1 MKTNFFLLTIA
12 LSFTSL
18 LNAQSFNTLWKGVN
32 TNIENN
38 LPESAEV
45 YLDKIEQKS
54 IKEDNQKELLK
65 TFIYRFK
72 IFNLKDE
79 NPLETSIKFAEEN
92 IGRLQEPEKSI
103 FNLAIA
109 SLYENYLNDN
119 FFRIDRIQT
128 TDNSNELDIEFWD
141 KATFENVIESYL
153 NKSLENAESLKK
165 TSAESYQE
173 ILSINDYNDEK
184 IDYIYEPT
192 LYDYVSHFVINYY
205 KSYDNIKEK
214 ALNIYQELINFD
226 KENNYTDAA
235 LYNKINKIELEYNIS
250 ENLNEYLESLENLK
264 NNNINNPLT
273 ALVMATIQMMVSATD
288 TAVLRCR

>member
-1 MKTNFFLLTIA
+1 MKAKLLLILMTLSIA
-12 LSFTSL
+12 IN
-18 LNAQSFNTLWKGVN
+18 LNAQSYKDLWKNVN
-32 TNIENN
+32 KNLENR
-38 LPESAEV
+38 LPESAEAF
-45 YLDKIEQKS
+45 LNKIEQKA
-54 IKEDNQKELLK
+54 IKENNQKELLK
-65 TFIYRFK
+65 SYLYRFK
-72 IFNLKDE
+72 IINQKDE
-79 NPLETSIKFAEEN
+79 NPIKTSIQFAEEN

-109 SLYENYLNDN
+109 SLYENYLNNN

-128 TDNSNELDIEFWD
+128 TNNSNELDIEFWD

-235 LYNKINKIELEYNIS
+235 IYNKINKIELEYNIS

-273 ALVMATIQMMVSATD
+273 ALVMALKAEAMYNRQKSTD
-288 TAVLRCR
+288 NG